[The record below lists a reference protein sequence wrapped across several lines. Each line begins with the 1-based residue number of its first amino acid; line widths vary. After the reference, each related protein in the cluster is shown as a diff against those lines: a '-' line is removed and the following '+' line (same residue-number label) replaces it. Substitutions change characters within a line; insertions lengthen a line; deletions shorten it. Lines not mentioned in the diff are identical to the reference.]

1 MRRTSQLGD
10 DHAARHSS
18 HLPPNNMTINW
29 GILGTGTIAR
39 LVAEDLQLLPD
50 AALTAVG
57 SRAQER
63 ADAFGDAFGV
73 PHRHGSYEALVG
85 DAEVDLV
92 YVATPHSE
100 HLAHATMALEAGHAV
115 LCEKPLTLN
124 AGQAQRLIDT
134 ARRHDQFL
142 MEAMWTR
149 FLPVMDDVH
158 RLVGEERVLGDVH
171 LLRADIGVTRSFDPD
186 HRLFN
191 PALGGGA
198 LLDLGVYPIA
208 FAFDLF
214 GPPDAVHSSAVVGE
228 TGVDEQCAAVFRYD
242 DGTQVVWHA
251 SLRADSGRTCVLAG
265 PEGRLHGTRSWWK
278 GAPFELTRSDGTTR
292 TWARPYEGNGYQF
305 EAAHAMH
312 CLREGR
318 TESPVMPLD
327 ESHALL
333 QTMDAL
339 RAEWG
344 VTYPQET

>member
-1 MRRTSQLGD
+1 
-10 DHAARHSS
+10 
-18 HLPPNNMTINW
+18 MTVHW

-63 ADAFGDAFGV
+63 ADAFGDTFDV
-73 PHRHGSYEALVG
+73 PHRHDSYESLVANSALDV
-85 DAEVDLV
+85 VH
-92 YVATPHSE
+92 VATPHSA
-100 HLAHATMALEAGHAV
+100 HLDHATMALEAGHAV

-124 AGQAQRLIDT
+124 AAQAEQLIAT

-158 RLVGEERVLGDVH
+158 RLVQEERALGDLR
-171 LLRADIGVTRSFDPD
+171 LLQADIGVSQPFDPT
-186 HRLFN
+186 HRLFD

-214 GPPDAVHSSAVVGE
+214 GPPDEVTSSAVLGE

-242 DGTQVVWHA
+242 DGTQAVWHA
-251 SLRADSGRTCVLAG
+251 SVRADAGRTCVLAG
-265 PEGRLHGTRSWWK
+265 PDGRLRGTRSWWK
-278 GAPFELTRSDGTTR
+278 GAPFELIREDNTTK
-292 TWARPYEGNGYQF
+292 TWARPYAGNGYQF
-305 EAAHAMH
+305 EAAHVTQ

-327 ESHALL
+327 ESHAVL

-339 RAEWG
+339 RDDWG
-344 VTYPQET
+344 VTYPQEER